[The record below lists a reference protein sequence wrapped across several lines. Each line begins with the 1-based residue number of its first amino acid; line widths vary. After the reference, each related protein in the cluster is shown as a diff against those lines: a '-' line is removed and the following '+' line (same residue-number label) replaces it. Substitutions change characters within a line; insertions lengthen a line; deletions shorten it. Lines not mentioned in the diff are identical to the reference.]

1 MLLLFYVMY
10 EGYEYLLVK
19 ILLILIILLY
29 DRLNDI
35 CMIFLHVVL
44 NYRIIYLFY
53 LIVNMVMNE
62 VVLDLLILEVIGN
75 YFVIIS

>member
-1 MLLLFYVMY
+1 MY

-53 LIVNMVMNE
+53 LIVNMVMNGF
-62 VVLDLLILEVIGN
+62 VVVLLILEVIGN

>member
-1 MLLLFYVMY
+1 MY

-44 NYRIIYLFY
+44 NYRIICLFY
-53 LIVNMVMNE
+53 LIVNMVMNGF
-62 VVLDLLILEVIGN
+62 VVVLLILEVIGN

>member
-53 LIVNMVMNE
+53 LIVNMVMNGF
-62 VVLDLLILEVIGN
+62 VVVLLILEVIGN